1 MRPNLLMP
9 LLGAAIAIALLG
21 TGCVD
26 PDASGGGSTS
36 GTALY
41 VFDGS
46 TTPDK
51 GRVLVWNEANTPYT
65 DPTAAPSRVISGSAL
80 DKVKD
85 LAFGGMCMDTSGNR
99 LYMVSVTGDVA
110 RIESVRSKS
119 GTLSSTADAVYFTLG
134 NGSTDRLTGSKFGQA
149 TIDPQSST
157 LYVTEMGDS
166 ESRIWVVARPEQYP
180 QNANVSAQTVT
191 VSGDKQ
197 GYGVAAWLGA
207 VYATFQDGNAVIGG
221 DLTQYTGPRLR
232 KGSSGGFQS
241 NANVIVGS
249 SKTLLKRYGVLAY
262 DSGNDRVFV
271 ASHLS
276 DTGTTGAPILIF
288 KPGQFSPGL
297 DQAPDKTLGDATLN
311 NLRILAHAGNKDWL
325 AAGTSSGE
333 SPSNLVYLWRNPT
346 TATTP
351 RSISLGNA
359 LVRGLAFDGS
369 N

>member
-1 MRPNLLMP
+1 MRPTFRWP
-9 LLGAAIAIALLG
+9 LRGAAFAIALLA
-21 TGCVD
+21 TACVD
-26 PDASGGGSTS
+26 PDSAGGGSTS

-41 VFDGS
+41 VFDGATS
-46 TTPDK
+46 PTR
-51 GRVLVWNEANTPYT
+51 GRVLVWNDANTPYS
-65 DPTAAPSRVISGSAL
+65 DPTAVPGRVISGSAL

-85 LAFGGMCMDTSGNR
+85 LALGGMAMDTSANR

-119 GTLSSTADAVYFTLG
+119 GTLSSTSDALYFTLG

-149 TIDPQSST
+149 TIDPQSGT
-157 LYVTEMGDS
+157 LYVTETGDS
-166 ESRIWVVARPEQYP
+166 ESRIWVVARPEQYG
-180 QNANVSAQTVT
+180 QNANVPAQTIT
-191 VSGDKQ
+191 VSGDKK
-197 GYGVAAWLGA
+197 GYGVAAWLGV

-232 KGSSGGFQS
+232 KGTSGGFLA

-249 SKTLLKRYGVLAY
+249 TNTQLTRYGVLAY
-262 DSGNDRVFV
+262 DSGNDRIFL
-271 ASHLS
+271 ACHLA
-276 DTGTTGAPILIF
+276 DTATSGAPILIF

-297 DQAPDKTLGDATLN
+297 DVAPDKTLGDATLN
-311 NLRILAHAGNKDWL
+311 NLRILAHGGNKDWL

-333 SPSNLVYLWRNPT
+333 SPSNVVYLWRNPI
-346 TATTP
+346 TAPTP

>member
-1 MRPNLLMP
+1 MRPNTLLP
-9 LLGAAIAIALLG
+9 LLGAALAVALLG
-21 TGCVD
+21 TACVD
-26 PDASGGGSTS
+26 PDGSGGSTS

-41 VFDGS
+41 VFDGA

-51 GRVLVWNEANTPYT
+51 GRVLVWNDASTLYG
-65 DPTAAPSRVISGSAL
+65 DPAAVPSRVISGSAL

-85 LAFGGMCMDTSGNR
+85 LGFGGLCMDTSGNR

-110 RIESVRSKS
+110 RVESVRSKS
-119 GTLSSTADAVYFTLG
+119 GTLTSTADAVYFTLG
-134 NGSTDRLTGSKFGQA
+134 NGSSDRLTGSRFGQA
-149 TIDPQSST
+149 AVDPQSGT
-157 LYVTEMGDS
+157 LYVTEQGDS
-166 ESRIWVVARPEQYP
+166 ESRIWVVARPEQYA
-180 QNANVSAQTVT
+180 QNANVPAQTVT
-191 VSGDKQ
+191 VSGDKK
-197 GYGVAAWLGA
+197 GYGVAAWLGV

-232 KGSSGGFQS
+232 KGSSAGFQA
-241 NANVIVGS
+241 NANVIVGGAN
-249 SKTLLKRYGVLAY
+249 TQLKRYGVLAY
-262 DSGNDRVFV
+262 DSGNDRVYV

-276 DTGTTGAPILIF
+276 DTGTSGAPILVF

-297 DQAPDKTLGDATLN
+297 DQAPDKTLGDASLN
-311 NLRILAHAGNKDWL
+311 NLRILAHGGNKDWL

-333 SPSNLVYLWRNPT
+333 SPSNVVYLWRNPI
-346 TATTP
+346 TAPTP

>member
-9 LLGAAIAIALLG
+9 LLGAAIAVALLG

-51 GRVLVWNEANTPYT
+51 GRVLVWNDANTPYT